1 MFKETNDYKNKGD
14 LTPFVMGFLDIVQES
29 IENLCTALE
38 GRVEKL
44 RFYEEKIGI
53 YVGLNKPLSNI
64 MHTLLRNSLFA
75 DEGISIEDIAEI
87 SNLSSSTVRIWIK
100 EIPADMLIIQQY
112 GKMNIYSLDLDVIAN
127 TIF

>member
-1 MFKETNDYKNKGD
+1 
-14 LTPFVMGFLDIVQES
+14 
-29 IENLCTALE
+29 
-38 GRVEKL
+38 
-44 RFYEEKIGI
+44 
-53 YVGLNKPLSNI
+53 

-100 EIPADMLIIQQY
+100 EIPTDMLIIQQN

-127 TIF
+127 TLF